1 MSTLF
6 DVFPQELKEKVVEA
20 RIAQM
25 RAKKSESKKDAD
37 KTDFA
42 FPKVKKLPLETH
54 RNVQS
59 AITHFFNVKGV
70 SKEDRAE
77 AYKKILAKA
86 EYFEICTMGFKKE
99 YEQYFSNCSQES

>member
-1 MSTLF
+1 MCKLF

-20 RIAQM
+20 RISEM
-25 RAKKSESKKDAD
+25 RAKKVEPKKDD
-37 KTDFA
+37 VKTDFA

-59 AITHFFNVKGV
+59 SITHFFNVKGV
-70 SKEDRAE
+70 SVQDRKE

-86 EYFEICTMGFKKE
+86 EYFKICTMGLVKE
-99 YEQYFSNCSQES
+99 FEQYLINCSQES